1 MAFGW
6 WGLGGCCCVLREDVN
21 IQILYKLQWVINS
34 KVNFY
39 FYKKKKGNQNNIKHI
54 RRI

>member
-1 MAFGW
+1 M
-6 WGLGGCCCVLREDVN
+6 LREDVN

-39 FYKKKKGNQNNIKHI
+39 FYKKKKRQSKQYKTHQKDITE
-54 RRI
+54 

>member
-39 FYKKKKGNQNNIKHI
+39 FYKKKKKKAIKTI
-54 RRI
+54 